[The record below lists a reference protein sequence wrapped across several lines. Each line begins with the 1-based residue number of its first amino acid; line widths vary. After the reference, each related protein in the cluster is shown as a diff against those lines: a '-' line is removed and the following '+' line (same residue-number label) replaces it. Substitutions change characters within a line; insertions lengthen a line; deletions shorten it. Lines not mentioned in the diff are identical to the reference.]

1 MCAVDKPLPDDFDP
15 YRIQSVNY
23 GVQNGNG
30 GTRLVMWLMGGM
42 MAINVGIFVA
52 GISFVGS
59 TLYDMNAR
67 LAVVETR
74 LSECRK

>member
-1 MCAVDKPLPDDFDP
+1 MDKPLPDDFDP
-15 YRIQSVNY
+15 YRGIDVNY

-30 GTRLVMWLMGGM
+30 SGKLIWWLMGGM
-42 MAINVGIFVA
+42 MALNVGIAVA
-52 GISFVGS
+52 GIGFVGS

-74 LSECRK
+74 LSECKK

>member
-1 MCAVDKPLPDDFDP
+1 MDKPLPDDFDP
-15 YRIQSVNY
+15 YGDERVNY

-30 GTRLVMWLMGGM
+30 NGKLIMWLMGGM
-42 MAINVGIFVA
+42 MALNVGIAVA
-52 GISFVGS
+52 GIGFVGS

-74 LSECRK
+74 LSECKK

>member
-1 MCAVDKPLPDDFDP
+1 MDKPLPDDFNP
-15 YRIQSVNY
+15 YREVSVNY
-23 GVQNGNG
+23 GQQYNGS
-30 GTRLVMWLMGGM
+30 TRLVMWLMGGM
-42 MAINVGIFVA
+42 MAINVGIFIA

-67 LAVVETR
+67 LAIVETR